1 MIFYYVTAFYTFP
14 LDFLHK
20 NFFFSSLTLLTHQM
34 DDDCSADTD
43 TDSLI
48 FLELRNEEF
57 QNNSRK
63 ELRGTKLMMMM
74 IQQRE

>member
-1 MIFYYVTAFYTFP
+1 
-14 LDFLHK
+14 
-20 NFFFSSLTLLTHQM
+20 M

-48 FLELRNEEF
+48 FLELRIEEF
-57 QNNSRK
+57 QNNSKK
-63 ELRGTKLMMMM
+63 ELRGTKLLMMMMMM